1 MKLGKHFCP
10 CLTPKTCVIMQALSV
25 LQLHWSKARA
35 STPAWH
41 GVQTCPPCKA
51 FLFCWMFS
59 NLSTRMDHIIQM
71 GGMFPSSQPHVYCM
85 SHSVP
90 SCFSFPHVLWAF
102 SFLTKHPRESH
113 RDEERC
119 AVQQRMSIFLSAQ
132 FLFSHLRAQQQ
143 QRYVFQC
150 CSEQSWLFDNR
161 PLMGNCDRMGIQR
174 RQDLE

>member
-1 MKLGKHFCP
+1 MYEARKTFLSLSHPQNLCYYAGAVGIAIALEQSQSLHP
-10 CLTPKTCVIMQALSV
+10 CM
-25 LQLHWSKARA
+25 
-35 STPAWH
+35 AW
-41 GVQTCPPCKA
+41 GANMPCKA